1 METKKNYRYLILIL
15 LITASNLLGNQPK
28 ATNTPWDTVIAKLQ
42 VIESMNRPDLVR
54 VVLTQKLFSNYDLSA
69 DDYAKFYDKF
79 LKKPPD
85 QQVEFLKR
93 VENILLKMMQKVQQI
108 RR

>member
-1 METKKNYRYLILIL
+1 MKTQQIFKYLLLTL
-15 LITASNLLGNQPK
+15 LIIASNLLGNQTK
-28 ATNTPWDTVIAKLQ
+28 TTDTPWDTVIAKLQ
-42 VIESMNRPDLVR
+42 VIESVNRPDSVR
-54 VVLTQKLFSNYDLSA
+54 VVLTQKLFSDYDLSA
-69 DDYAKFYDKF
+69 DDYGKFYDEF

-85 QQVEFLKR
+85 QKVEFLKR